1 LEKSIIFKPRKKS
14 TMSEFQNN
22 LAFAQ
27 SLDAKDTLAKFRS
40 QFHIP
45 NYNGKPSIYL
55 TGNSL
60 GAMPKE
66 ATNALNVELEDWK
79 EFGVEGHF
87 HARNPWM
94 PYHERFAEP
103 LAEIVGAKP
112 SEVVVMN
119 GLTTNLHLLMVSF
132 YRPSAKRYKII
143 CEAHAFPSDQ
153 YALETQVKFHGYD
166 PEDALIEVKPRE
178 GEHLIRKEDILQKI
192 EEHKDEVALLMIGGV
207 NYYTG
212 QLFDM
217 EHITKEAQKQ
227 GITVGWDL
235 AHAAG
240 NVQLDL
246 HKWGVDFAAWCS
258 YKYMNS
264 GPGSISGV
272 FIHERHHA
280 NKELPRFAGWWGHDK
295 AVRFKMEKGFV
306 PIESAEAWQCSNAPI
321 FAMAVHKCSLD
332 IFMEAGMENLIEK
345 SKTMTNY
352 MEYIVKDIVSGFDD
366 CDFEIIT
373 PADPS
378 ERGCQLSIFV
388 HGRGKDFFDVLTS
401 KGVIADWREPN
412 VVRIAPVPLYNSYED
427 VYAFGQA
434 LKESLAE

>member
-1 LEKSIIFKPRKKS
+1 
-14 TMSEFQNN
+14 MSEFQNN

-27 SLDAKDTLAKFRS
+27 SLDAKDSLASFRT

-60 GAMPKE
+60 GAMPRE

-79 EFGVEGHF
+79 EYGVEGHF

-103 LAEIVGAKP
+103 LSKIVGAKP

-119 GLTTNLHLLMVSF
+119 GLTTNLHLMMVSF
-132 YRPSAKRYKII
+132 YRPTTKRYKII
-143 CEAHAFPSDQ
+143 CESQAFPSDQ
-153 YALETQVKFHGYD
+153 YALESQVKFHGYS
-166 PEDALIEVKPRE
+166 PEDALIEVAPRE
-178 GEHLIRKEDILQKI
+178 GEHCIRKEDILQKI
-192 EEHKDEVALLMIGGV
+192 EEHKDEIALLMIGGV

-217 EHITKEAQKQ
+217 ETITKEAQKN
-227 GITVGWDL
+227 GIIVGWDL

-240 NVQLDL
+240 NVHLEL

-272 FIHERHHA
+272 FVHERHHA

-306 PIESAEAWQCSNAPI
+306 PIESAEAWQLSNAPI

-332 IFMEAGMENLIEK
+332 IFMEAGMDNLIAK
-345 SKTMTNY
+345 SRTMTNY
-352 MEYIVKDIVSGFDD
+352 MEYIIKDILVGFDD

-373 PADPS
+373 PADNA

-388 HGRGKDFFDVLTS
+388 HGRGKDFFDTLTA

-412 VVRIAPVPLYNSYED
+412 VIRIAPVPLYNSYED

-434 LKESLAE
+434 LKESLSE